1 MRTLPSAAAL
11 LLLGTLA
18 FGGCQSDAGNSAPL
32 ASDLNSS
39 NPAIA
44 EQARKVQSLLT
55 EMDQQKARIQA
66 EQDKLTALQQQVE
79 ALAPEPGRAQE
90 AGAGY
95 AVGVATG
102 VVAA

>member
-1 MRTLPSAAAL
+1 MRILPLAAAAL
-11 LLLGTLA
+11 LLSTLA
-18 FGGCQSDAGNSAPL
+18 FSGCQSSDSNAPL

-55 EMDQQKARIQA
+55 EMGQQRARIQA

-79 ALAPEPGRAQE
+79 GSRQNLEGLKKQAQ
-90 AGAGY
+90 
-95 AVGVATG
+95 ATP
-102 VVAA
+102 

>member
-11 LLLGTLA
+11 LLLSTVA
-18 FGGCQSDAGNSAPL
+18 FSGCQSDAGNAPL

-44 EQARKVQSLLT
+44 EQARKVQTLLT

-79 ALAPEPGRAQE
+79 GSRQNLEGLKKQAQ
-90 AGAGY
+90 
-95 AVGVATG
+95 ATP
-102 VVAA
+102 

>member
-18 FGGCQSDAGNSAPL
+18 FGGCQSNNNNAPL

-44 EQARKVQSLLT
+44 EQARKVQTLLT

-66 EQDKLTALQQQVE
+66 EQDKLTALQQQ
-79 ALAPEPGRAQE
+79 LDGSQQNLDGLKKQAQ
-90 AGAGY
+90 
-95 AVGVATG
+95 ATP
-102 VVAA
+102 

>member
-1 MRTLPSAAAL
+1 MRILPSFAAL

-18 FGGCQSDAGNSAPL
+18 CGGCQGNTNAPL

-79 ALAPEPGRAQE
+79 GSRQNLEGLKKQAQ
-90 AGAGY
+90 
-95 AVGVATG
+95 ATP
-102 VVAA
+102 

>member
-1 MRTLPSAAAL
+1 MRTLPTAATL
-11 LLLGTLA
+11 LLLGSLA
-18 FGGCQSDAGNSAPL
+18 FGGCQSSGTDNAPL

-79 ALAPEPGRAQE
+79 GSRQTLEGLKKQAQ
-90 AGAGY
+90 
-95 AVGVATG
+95 ATP
-102 VVAA
+102 

>member
-1 MRTLPSAAAL
+1 MRILPAAAAL
-11 LLLGTLA
+11 LLLSTLA
-18 FGGCQSDAGNSAPL
+18 FSGCQSDAGNAPL

-66 EQDKLTALQQQVE
+66 EQDKLTALQQQLE
-79 ALAPEPGRAQE
+79 GSRQNLEGLKKQAQ
-90 AGAGY
+90 
-95 AVGVATG
+95 ATP
-102 VVAA
+102 

>member
-18 FGGCQSDAGNSAPL
+18 FGGCQSGDTNAPL

-44 EQARKVQSLLT
+44 EQARKVQTLLT

-66 EQDKLTALQQQVE
+66 EQDKLTALQQQLDGSRQNLE
-79 ALAPEPGRAQE
+79 GLKKQAQ
-90 AGAGY
+90 
-95 AVGVATG
+95 ATP
-102 VVAA
+102 

>member
-1 MRTLPSAAAL
+1 MRTLPSAATL

-18 FGGCQSDAGNSAPL
+18 FGGCQSDNNNAPL

-79 ALAPEPGRAQE
+79 GSRQNLEGLKKQAQ
-90 AGAGY
+90 
-95 AVGVATG
+95 ATP
-102 VVAA
+102 

>member
-1 MRTLPSAAAL
+1 MRTLPSAATL

-18 FGGCQSDAGNSAPL
+18 LGGCQSSDTNNAPL

-44 EQARKVQSLLT
+44 EQARKVQTLLT

-66 EQDKLTALQQQVE
+66 EQDKLTALQQQIDGSRQNLE
-79 ALAPEPGRAQE
+79 GLKKQAQ
-90 AGAGY
+90 
-95 AVGVATG
+95 ATP
-102 VVAA
+102 